1 MFWKYCLQIIL
12 VKKVI
17 NLANVVEGLLH
28 LDHVYES
35 NIEDTW
41 NDSVA
46 NVLLFTDSRDTIG

>member
-28 LDHVYES
+28 LDHVDKS

-41 NDSVA
+41 NDSVD